1 MNAAS
6 QIWEDIKTGN
16 KSALKEL
23 YDLYRTDLVRYGNKI
38 NPDEQLIEDAIQETY
53 ISIWKYRNTVSTP
66 ASVKSYIIKAFRNHL
81 INFIKSRSDTTYT
94 EESINFSFE
103 IGFDDKIIENE
114 EADILSAKINTAISK
129 LSNRQRE
136 IIYYRF
142 YENLSF
148 QEIGELMDMQTRA
161 TYKLM
166 ARAIAAL
173 KDILGKNVFSLFFI
187 VWSAFSLSI
196 FLEIA
201 RIPLFSGK

>member
-1 MNAAS
+1 MNATS
-6 QIWEDIKTGN
+6 QIWENIKDGQ

-23 YDLYRTDLVRYGNKI
+23 YDLYRNDLVRYGSKI
-38 NPDEQLIEDAIQETY
+38 NPDDQLIEDAIQETF
-53 ISIWKYRNTVSTP
+53 ISIWKYRNTVSVP

-81 INFIKSRSDTTYT
+81 INIIKSRSKTTYT
-94 EESINFSFE
+94 DESVNFSFE

-114 EADILSAKINTAISK
+114 DAGILSAKINSAISK

-166 ARAIAAL
+166 ARAIASL
-173 KDILGKNVFSLFFI
+173 KDILGKNVFNL
-187 VWSAFSLSI
+187 V
-196 FLEIA
+196 FLI
-201 RIPLFSGK
+201 

>member
-1 MNAAS
+1 MQKKRINLLGSAN
-6 QIWEDIKTGN
+6 QIWRNIITGN

-23 YDLYRTDLVRYGNKI
+23 YDLYRTDLVRYGYKI
-38 NPDEQLIEDAIQETY
+38 NPDKQLIEDAIQETF
-53 ISIWKYRNTVSTP
+53 ISIWKYRDSVSVP

-81 INFIKSRSDTTYT
+81 INIIKSRSNTTYT

-114 EADILSAKINTAISK
+114 DANILSSKINTAINK

-148 QEIGELMDMQTRA
+148 EEIGELMDMQTRA

-173 KDILGKNVFSLFFI
+173 KDILGKNIF
-187 VWSAFSLSI
+187 SI
-196 FLEIA
+196 FYI
-201 RIPLFSGK
+201 I

>member
-6 QIWEDIKTGN
+6 QIWDNLKSGN

-38 NPDEQLIEDAIQETY
+38 NPDEQLIEDAIQETF
-53 ISIWKYRNTVSTP
+53 ISIWKYRNSVSMP
-66 ASVKSYIIKAFRNHL
+66 LSVKNYMIKAFRNHL
-81 INFIKSRSDTTYT
+81 INIIQSRSNTTYT
-94 EESINFSFE
+94 EESIHFSFE

-114 EADILSAKINTAISK
+114 DAGILSAKINSAITK

-148 QEIGELMDMQTRA
+148 EEIGELMEMQTRA

-166 ARAIAAL
+166 ARAISSL
-173 KDILGKNVFSLFFI
+173 KDILGKNVFNLLF
-187 VWSAFSLSI
+187 L
-196 FLEIA
+196 
-201 RIPLFSGK
+201 